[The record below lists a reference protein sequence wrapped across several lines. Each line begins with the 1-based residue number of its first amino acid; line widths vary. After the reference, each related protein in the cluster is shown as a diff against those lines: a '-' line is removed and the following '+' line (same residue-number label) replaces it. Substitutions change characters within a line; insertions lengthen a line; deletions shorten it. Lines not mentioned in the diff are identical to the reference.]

1 MDPTPCPLLPYDIN
15 LPLHYISPPSQLAS
29 NPIPPHLLSP
39 SLLHRHHFLQISPED
54 AADYLCWPS
63 QNRDRAIALLE
74 SFHAPSDD
82 EAADYPVQYV
92 SDAEHT
98 YAHAHVRP
106 TGTDGLRL
114 VFQWDR
120 RGSWRY
126 HDANLMPF
134 PPSSHTSLGDALS
147 TVIHHTESNG
157 VNHHA
162 SDGGEYSDGDDADY
176 WNSYGGG
183 DDSPQLHRAHSKDG
197 SEVGEDAYWAR
208 YTSVHGMLLS
218 HSFEESN
225 IQPTPGT
232 ADSTIPSPVQKTK
245 RKLYAEPQHVPT
257 EEPLPVRPRIPF
269 GNDALPSPN
278 TLSRRL
284 TALSPRHSRPASSLG
299 SRPTSVSFD
308 AFGVSEL
315 ESQEEKTGPVE
326 DDGED
331 SDTPS
336 PVHETPSD
344 TISHSSSS
352 LPGRLDSSTGEQI
365 VSPRPKINQ
374 GILFLQQGEHDAG
387 AQTAETDDEGVRSAI
402 LGVYKLWKASRQ
414 RHWGHADDS
423 GDFLSIVCD
432 VISKS

>member
-1 MDPTPCPLLPYDIN
+1 MDTTPRLLLPYDIN

-29 NPIPPHLLSP
+29 NPIPPHLISP
-39 SLLHRHHFLQISPED
+39 PLLHRHHFLQISPED

-82 EAADYPVQYV
+82 EAASYPVQYV

-98 YAHAHVRP
+98 YAHAHIRP

-120 RGSWRY
+120 NGSWRY

-134 PPSSHTSLGDALS
+134 PPSSHTSLTDALS
-147 TVIHHTESNG
+147 TAMHNTASNG
-157 VNHHA
+157 ANHNV
-162 SDGGEYSDGDDADY
+162 SDSGEHSDGDDADY

-208 YTSVHGMLLS
+208 YTSVHG
-218 HSFEESN
+218 
-225 IQPTPGT
+225 T

-245 RKLYAEPQHVPT
+245 RKLYAEPQHIPT

-308 AFGVSEL
+308 AFGVSEI
-315 ESQEEKTGPVE
+315 EPQEEKAGPVE

-336 PVHETPSD
+336 PVHEPSSD
-344 TISHSSSS
+344 VLNHTNSFPGHS
-352 LPGRLDSSTGEQI
+352 DSNVGEQI
-365 VSPRPKINQ
+365 VSPQPKTNQ
-374 GILFLQQGEHDAG
+374 GILFLHQDERDVG
-387 AQTAETDDEGVRSAI
+387 ALAADTDDEGVRSAI
-402 LGVYKLWKASRQ
+402 LGVYRLWKASRQ
-414 RHWGHADDS
+414 RPWGHADDS
-423 GDFLSIVCD
+423 GEFLSIVCD
-432 VISKS
+432 VIGKS